1 MPQIKPD
8 EETRNRIKNLSLVGK
23 AISEET
29 NDNQGPTN
37 LYLAKTS
44 LSEFANG
51 ISKLELDPESLE
63 GIKYLIKYLDK
74 AIDLKMNTQTQ

>member
-8 EETRNRIKNLSLVGK
+8 EETKKRIKNLSVVGK

-37 LYLAKTS
+37 VFLAKTS
-44 LSEFANG
+44 LKEFKNG
-51 ISKLELDPESLE
+51 IEKLELDPESKN
-63 GIKYLIKYLDK
+63 GIDHLIMFLDN
-74 AIDLKMNTQTQ
+74 ILDSKMKELS

>member
-1 MPQIKPD
+1 MPQIQPD
-8 EETRNRIKNLSLVGK
+8 NETRNRIKNLSLVGK

-44 LSEFANG
+44 LKEFENG
-51 ISKLELDPESLE
+51 ILKLDLDPESLE
-63 GIKYLIKYLDK
+63 GIKYLIKYLEK
-74 AIDLKMNTQTQ
+74 AIDLKMNTQP